1 MSNQTGIDYY
11 DTLLSRIHGGVCAF
25 QSLRTHRRERTRE
38 DTSPPQRVSPSSA
51 SPPQPPAASSHTASD
66 GPPVFE
72 PQGFIAHE
80 GRVLPLFG
88 DVRAVFHGAPP
99 PVEASQSPP
108 PRSAPMPEELPLL
121 VQDPPSSRPA
131 SASTLKLPLPTP
143 PTRLGLGR
151 PTEAPAPAPEPSA
164 PSAPRPAAASDGA
177 SATTPQHGAPSEPG
191 LEALL
196 ASRAQMEATRL
207 EQVHAEH
214 RACLA
219 TLLHEHRAELH
230 AQADADAA
238 RATQIVR
245 ELLAEHRAELT
256 RSADAQ
262 AGTLALVLSQHRE
275 EMEAT
280 RTEQP
285 EAGSSPQSKALCTA
299 LMEQAKHQ
307 REAHEDLVQHIGA
320 VTTIVA
326 DLGQTVGM
334 LAVAAAHKAQHSGL
348 PTRPTF
354 TPPPRSEPAA
364 AAPHVP
370 SARSAALPQVDPVGV
385 TASRIEP
392 ASSRVEP
399 TAPTSP
405 ALSPAA
411 ANQPRGRADLSLS
424 HAITHEPAHRR
435 PIHLRLAQ
443 EAAERTRVQ
452 EALEGDPDDDLGT
465 DPVDESDDPRPRRR
479 LPPCTDLVQHE
490 EQERDHD
497 A

>member
-1 MSNQTGIDYY
+1 M
-11 DTLLSRIHGGVCAF
+11 
-25 QSLRTHRRERTRE
+25 
-38 DTSPPQRVSPSSA
+38 
-51 SPPQPPAASSHTASD
+51 
-66 GPPVFE
+66 
-72 PQGFIAHE
+72 
-80 GRVLPLFG
+80 
-88 DVRAVFHGAPP
+88 
-99 PVEASQSPP
+99 
-108 PRSAPMPEELPLL
+108 APM
-121 VQDPPSSRPA
+121 S
-131 SASTLKLPLPTP
+131 
-143 PTRLGLGR
+143 
-151 PTEAPAPAPEPSA
+151 PSA

-326 DLGQTVGM
+326 DLGQTVGL
-334 LAVAAAHKAQHSGL
+334 LAVAVYDARQVRVPTVSL
-348 PTRPTF
+348 P
-354 TPPPRSEPAA
+354 PPPRVGGTVGAVATAAMTTLGVSSASSSPIPTASSPAPAA
-364 AAPHVP
+364 GTVGRTSEAANAWTSALVPACPGVSQPVDAGRP
-370 SARSAALPQVDPVGV
+370 SAC
-385 TASRIEP
+385 TP
-392 ASSRVEP
+392 AR
-399 TAPTSP
+399 A
-405 ALSPAA
+405 SPAA
-411 ANQPRGRADLSLS
+411 EDALDCARLSTALDDDDDADLDG
-424 HAITHEPAHRR
+424 
-435 PIHLRLAQ
+435 
-443 EAAERTRVQ
+443 VV
-452 EALEGDPDDDLGT
+452 DPDEHTRRARLR
-465 DPVDESDDPRPRRR
+465 PV
-479 LPPCTDLVQHE
+479 TDLVLGTAGVA
-490 EQERDHD
+490 DV
-497 A
+497 